1 MPRIQPMSPLDWAAL
16 VLLSLMWGGSFFF
29 AGVAVKEIPPFTL
42 AFIRIAVAAVLLI
55 ALLAATGR
63 FMRLDR
69 ATIGG
74 LFVMGIIN
82 NVIPFNLLFWGQTH
96 IASGL
101 ASIFNATMPLFVV
114 VVAHFVTHDE
124 KMTPGRVAGLV
135 LGFAGVVVML
145 GPELMRDLGTNIL
158 AQTACLVA
166 AFFYAISAVYARRF
180 RGLPPLVL
188 ATGQLSASTLMLAP
202 LMLIDRPW
210 TMPMPSMPAIWS
222 GLGIAVISTALAYL
236 VYYRIIAKNGATNVS
251 LVTFLIPVSAILLG
265 VAFLGETLAPTELL
279 GFALIGSGLAAID
292 GRPAARVRRAFAR

>member
-1 MPRIQPMSPLDWAAL
+1 MPRIQPMSPFDWAAL

-63 FMRLDR
+63 FTRLDR

-82 NVIPFNLLFWGQTH
+82 NVIPFNLLFWGQIH

-145 GPELMRDLGTNIL
+145 GPELMRDLGTNVL
-158 AQTACLVA
+158 AQVACLVA
-166 AFFYAISAVYARRF
+166 AFFYGISAIYARRF

-210 TMPMPSMPAIWS
+210 IMPVPSMPAIWS
-222 GLGIAVISTALAYL
+222 AFGIAVISTALAYL

-251 LVTFLIPVSAILLG
+251 LVTFLIPVTAILLG
-265 VAFLGETLAPTELL
+265 VTFLKETLTLNEFL
-279 GFALIGSGLAAID
+279 GFALIGLGLAAID
-292 GRPAARVRRAFAR
+292 GRPAARLRRAFAR

>member
-1 MPRIQPMSPLDWAAL
+1 MPRIQPMSPFDWAAL

-63 FMRLDR
+63 FTRLDR

-82 NVIPFNLLFWGQTH
+82 NVIPFNLLFWGQIH

-124 KMTPGRVAGLV
+124 KMTPGRVG
-135 LGFAGVVVML
+135 
-145 GPELMRDLGTNIL
+145 
-158 AQTACLVA
+158 
-166 AFFYAISAVYARRF
+166 SRR
-180 RGLPPLVL
+180 
-188 ATGQLSASTLMLAP
+188 TL
-202 LMLIDRPW
+202 
-210 TMPMPSMPAIWS
+210 
-222 GLGIAVISTALAYL
+222 
-236 VYYRIIAKNGATNVS
+236 
-251 LVTFLIPVSAILLG
+251 
-265 VAFLGETLAPTELL
+265 
-279 GFALIGSGLAAID
+279 
-292 GRPAARVRRAFAR
+292 